1 MAYEPISID
10 RFAKSF
16 VPSHPGQRISSR
28 VVSIH
33 STTGQSGETVR
44 GAAAL
49 TGTAA
54 LSFARVSKRFQRDGH
69 APLEVLRDVSFDVPD
84 GKIVAILGASGSGK
98 TTLLNMAA
106 GLILPDQGLVLV
118 MGEPTSGRVD
128 WSRVGYMFQDDRLLP
143 WRVSASNVALALEG
157 GSMRK
162 SERLRRAKDALS
174 FVGLS
179 EFAQA
184 YPHQLSGGMRS
195 RIALARSLVAEPNI
209 LLMDEPFSRLDAQT
223 RSALHRELLQIHAV
237 RKISILFVTHDV
249 EEAVT
254 LASRI
259 VVLSPR
265 PGHVNRI
272 VDVDQVQT
280 DIESQQ
286 ARSLVIELRSIIAET
301 AENEDAHL

>member
-1 MAYEPISID
+1 MRDA
-10 RFAKSF
+10 
-16 VPSHPGQRISSR
+16 V
-28 VVSIH
+28 
-33 STTGQSGETVR
+33 
-44 GAAAL
+44 AL
-49 TGTAA
+49 TGTPA
-54 LSFARVSKRFQRDGH
+54 LSFARVSKHFQRDGQQ
-69 APLEVLRDVSFDVPD
+69 PLQVLRDVSFDVPN
-84 GKIVAILGASGSGK
+84 GNIVAILGASGSGK

-106 GLILPDQGLVLV
+106 GLILPDQGQVLV
-118 MGEPTSGRVD
+118 MGEPTTGRVD

-143 WRVSASNVALALEG
+143 WRVSVSNVALALEG
-157 GSMRK
+157 GSTRK

-195 RIALARSLVAEPNI
+195 RIALARSIVAEPNI

-223 RSALHRELLQIHAV
+223 RSALHRELLQIHAS
-237 RKISILFVTHDV
+237 RKMSILFVTHDV

-272 VDVDQVQT
+272 VDVDAVQT
-280 DIESQQ
+280 DIESRQ
-286 ARSLVIELRSIIAET
+286 ARSLVVELRNIIAET
-301 AENEDAHL
+301 AENEDAHA

>member
-1 MAYEPISID
+1 MAP
-10 RFAKSF
+10 
-16 VPSHPGQRISSR
+16 P
-28 VVSIH
+28 
-33 STTGQSGETVR
+33 
-44 GAAAL
+44 AL
-49 TGTAA
+49 A
-54 LSFARVSKRFQRDGH
+54 FARVSKHFKRDEVP
-69 APLEVLRDVSFDVPD
+69 PLEVLRDVSFDVPD

-106 GLILPDQGLVLV
+106 GLILPDQGQVSV
-118 MGEPTSGRVD
+118 MGAPSSGRVD

-143 WRVSASNVALALEG
+143 WRVSVSNVALALEE

-162 SERLRRAKDALS
+162 QERLRRANEALK

-195 RIALARSLVAEPNI
+195 RIALARSIVAEPNI

-223 RSALHRELLQIHAV
+223 RSALHRELLQIHAT
-237 RKISILFVTHDV
+237 RKMSILFVTHDV
-249 EEAVT
+249 EEAVR

-265 PGHVNRI
+265 PGRVTRI
-272 VDVDQVQT
+272 IDVDEVQT
-280 DIESQQ
+280 DIESPQ
-286 ARSLVIELRSIIAET
+286 ARSLVIELRNTIAET
-301 AENEDAHL
+301 AENEDAHA

>member
-1 MAYEPISID
+1 
-10 RFAKSF
+10 
-16 VPSHPGQRISSR
+16 VT
-28 VVSIH
+28 IH
-33 STTGQSGETVR
+33 STTASQSGDT
-44 GAAAL
+44 
-49 TGTAA
+49 TGTPAVLAGTPA
-54 LSFARVSKRFQRDGH
+54 LSFAHVSKHFQRDGQR
-69 APLEVLRDVSFDVPD
+69 PLEVLRDVSFDVPD
-84 GKIVAILGASGSGK
+84 GTIVAILGASGSGK

-106 GLILPDQGLVLV
+106 GLILPDQGRVSV
-118 MGEPTSGRVD
+118 MGEPTTGRVD

-143 WRVSASNVALALEG
+143 WRISVSNVALALEG

-162 SERLRRAKDALS
+162 QERLRRAQDALS

-179 EFAQA
+179 EFAHA

-195 RIALARSLVAEPNI
+195 RIALARSIVAEPNI

-223 RSALHRELLQIHAV
+223 RSALHRELLQIHAA
-237 RKISILFVTHDV
+237 RKMSILFVTHDV

-272 VDVDQVQT
+272 VDVDEVHT
-280 DIESQQ
+280 DIESPQ
-286 ARSLVIELRSIIAET
+286 ARSLVIELRNIIAET
-301 AENEDAHL
+301 AENEDVHL

>member
-1 MAYEPISID
+1 MPPPALA
-10 RFAKSF
+10 FA
-16 VPSHPGQRISSR
+16 H
-28 VVSIH
+28 
-33 STTGQSGETVR
+33 
-44 GAAAL
+44 
-49 TGTAA
+49 
-54 LSFARVSKRFQRDGH
+54 VSKHFKRDKVP
-69 APLEVLRDVSFDVPD
+69 PLEVLRDVSFDVPD

-106 GLILPDQGLVLV
+106 GLILPDQGQVSV
-118 MGEPTSGRVD
+118 MGAPTSGRVD

-143 WRVSASNVALALEG
+143 WRVSVSNVALALEG

-162 SERLRRAKDALS
+162 QERLRRANEALK

-195 RIALARSLVAEPNI
+195 RIALARSIVAEPKI

-223 RSALHRELLQIHAV
+223 RSALHRELLQIHAT
-237 RKISILFVTHDV
+237 RKMSILFVTHDV
-249 EEAVT
+249 EEAVR

-265 PGHVNRI
+265 PGRVTRI
-272 VDVDQVQT
+272 IDVDEVQT
-280 DIESQQ
+280 DIESPQ
-286 ARSLVIELRSIIAET
+286 ARSLVIELRNIIVET
-301 AENEDAHL
+301 AENEDAHE

>member
-1 MAYEPISID
+1 
-10 RFAKSF
+10 
-16 VPSHPGQRISSR
+16 VT
-28 VVSIH
+28 IH
-33 STTGQSGETVR
+33 STTASQSGDTT
-44 GAAAL
+44 GAPAVL
-49 TGTAA
+49 TATPA
-54 LSFARVSKRFQRDGH
+54 LSFAHVSKHFQRDGQR
-69 APLEVLRDVSFDVPD
+69 PLEVLRDVSFEVPD
-84 GKIVAILGASGSGK
+84 GTIVAILGASGSGK

-106 GLILPDQGLVLV
+106 GLILPDQGQVSV
-118 MGEPTSGRVD
+118 MGEPTTGRVD

-143 WRVSASNVALALEG
+143 WRVSVSNVALALEG

-162 SERLRRAKDALS
+162 QERLRRAQHALN

-195 RIALARSLVAEPNI
+195 RIALARSIVAEPNI

-223 RSALHRELLQIHAV
+223 RSALHRELLQIHAS
-237 RKISILFVTHDV
+237 RKMSILFVTHDV

-272 VDVDQVQT
+272 VDVDQVHT
-280 DIESQQ
+280 DIESPQ
-286 ARSLVIELRSIIAET
+286 ARSLVIELRNIIAET

>member
-1 MAYEPISID
+1 MPN
-10 RFAKSF
+10 
-16 VPSHPGQRISSR
+16 
-28 VVSIH
+28 
-33 STTGQSGETVR
+33 GE
-44 GAAAL
+44 
-49 TGTAA
+49 
-54 LSFARVSKRFQRDGH
+54 
-69 APLEVLRDVSFDVPD
+69 
-84 GKIVAILGASGSGK
+84 IVAILGASGSGK

-106 GLILPDQGLVLV
+106 GLIVPDSGQVLV
-118 MGEPTSGRVD
+118 MGEPTTGQVD

-143 WRVSASNVALALEG
+143 WRVSVANVALALEA
-157 GSMRK
+157 SAMRK
-162 SERLRRAKDALS
+162 QERLRRAQDALN

-195 RIALARSLVAEPNI
+195 RIALARSIVAEPNI

-223 RSALHRELLQIHAV
+223 RSALHRELLQIHAA
-237 RKISILFVTHDV
+237 RKMSILFVTHDV

-272 VDVDQVQT
+272 VDVDDVHT
-280 DIESQQ
+280 DIESRE
-286 ARSLVIELRSIIAET
+286 ARSLVIELRNIIAET
-301 AENEDAHL
+301 ADNEDART

>member
-1 MAYEPISID
+1 
-10 RFAKSF
+10 
-16 VPSHPGQRISSR
+16 VTL
-28 VVSIH
+28 H
-33 STTGQSGETVR
+33 STSAGENTR
-44 GAAAL
+44 PTPIGAGA
-49 TGTAA
+49 AA
-54 LSFARVSKRFQRDGH
+54 LSFAHVSKHFQRDGQR
-69 APLEVLRDVSFDVPD
+69 PLEVLRDVSFDVPN
-84 GKIVAILGASGSGK
+84 GEIVAILGASGSGK

-106 GLILPDQGLVLV
+106 GLIVPDSGQVLV
-118 MGEPTSGRVD
+118 MGEPTTGQVD

-143 WRVSASNVALALEG
+143 WRVSVANVALALEA
-157 GSMRK
+157 SAMRK
-162 SERLRRAKDALS
+162 QERLRRAQDALN

-195 RIALARSLVAEPNI
+195 RIALARSIVAEPNI

-223 RSALHRELLQIHAV
+223 RSALHRELLQIHAA
-237 RKISILFVTHDV
+237 RKMSILFVTHDV

-272 VDVDQVQT
+272 VDVDEVHT
-280 DIESQQ
+280 DIESRQ
-286 ARSLVIELRSIIAET
+286 ARSLVIELRNIIAET
-301 AENEDAHL
+301 ADNEDART

>member
-1 MAYEPISID
+1 
-10 RFAKSF
+10 
-16 VPSHPGQRISSR
+16 VT
-28 VVSIH
+28 IH
-33 STTGQSGETVR
+33 STTAGQDS
-44 GAAAL
+44 AAAPVL
-49 TGTAA
+49 AGTPA
-54 LSFARVSKRFQRDGH
+54 LSFAHVSKHFRRDGQR
-69 APLEVLRDVSFDVPD
+69 ALEVLRDVSFEVPD
-84 GKIVAILGASGSGK
+84 SNIVAILGASGSGK

-106 GLILPDQGLVLV
+106 GLILPDQGQVSV
-118 MGEPTSGRVD
+118 MGEPTTAHVD

-143 WRVSASNVALALEG
+143 WRISVSNVALALEG

-162 SERLRRAKDALS
+162 QERLRRAQDALN

-195 RIALARSLVAEPNI
+195 RIALARSIVAEPNI

-223 RSALHRELLQIHAV
+223 RSALHRELLQIHAA
-237 RKISILFVTHDV
+237 RKMSILFVTHDV

-265 PGHVNRI
+265 PGHVSRI
-272 VDVDQVQT
+272 VDVDEMHT
-280 DIESQQ
+280 DIESPQ
-286 ARSLVIELRSIIAET
+286 ARSLVIELRNIIAET
-301 AENEDAHL
+301 AENEDAHA

>member
-1 MAYEPISID
+1 VT
-10 RFAKSF
+10 F
-16 VPSHPGQRISSR
+16 
-28 VVSIH
+28 H
-33 STTGQSGETVR
+33 STSASQSGENTR
-44 GAAAL
+44 ATAAL
-49 TGTAA
+49 TGTPAI
-54 LSFARVSKRFQRDGH
+54 SFAHVSKHFQRDH
-69 APLEVLRDVSFDVPD
+69 QPPLEVLRDVSFEVPD
-84 GKIVAILGASGSGK
+84 GTIVAILGASGSGK

-106 GLILPDQGLVLV
+106 GLILPDRGEVSV
-118 MGEPTSGRVD
+118 MREPTSAQVD

-143 WRVSASNVALALEG
+143 WRVSVYNVALALEA

-162 SERLRRAKDALS
+162 QERLRRAQDALN

-195 RIALARSLVAEPNI
+195 RIALARSIVAEPNI

-223 RSALHRELLQIHAV
+223 RSALHRELLQIHAA
-237 RKISILFVTHDV
+237 RKMSILFVTHDV

-272 VDVDQVQT
+272 VDVDKVHT
-280 DIESQQ
+280 DIESPQ
-286 ARSLVIELRSIIAET
+286 ARALVIELRNIIAET
-301 AENEDAHL
+301 AENEDAH

>member
-1 MAYEPISID
+1 LA
-10 RFAKSF
+10 FA
-16 VPSHPGQRISSR
+16 H
-28 VVSIH
+28 
-33 STTGQSGETVR
+33 
-44 GAAAL
+44 
-49 TGTAA
+49 
-54 LSFARVSKRFQRDGH
+54 VSKHFKSNEVR
-69 APLEVLRDVSFDVPD
+69 PLEVLRDVSFDVPD

-106 GLILPDQGLVLV
+106 GLILPDQGRVSV
-118 MGEPTSGRVD
+118 MGAPTSGRVD

-143 WRVSASNVALALEG
+143 WRVSVSNVALALEA

-162 SERLRRAKDALS
+162 QERLRRANEALK

-195 RIALARSLVAEPNI
+195 RIALARSIVAEPNI

-223 RSALHRELLQIHAV
+223 RSALHRELLQIHAA
-237 RKISILFVTHDV
+237 RKMSILFVTHDV
-249 EEAVT
+249 EEAVR

-265 PGHVNRI
+265 PGRVTRI
-272 VDVDQVQT
+272 IDVDEVQT
-280 DIESQQ
+280 DIESPQ
-286 ARSLVIELRSIIAET
+286 ARSLVIELRNIIAET
-301 AENEDAHL
+301 AENEDAHA

>member
-1 MAYEPISID
+1 VAL
-10 RFAKSF
+10 
-16 VPSHPGQRISSR
+16 
-28 VVSIH
+28 H
-33 STTGQSGETVR
+33 STTDSRSGAR
-44 GAAAL
+44 AAAAS
-49 TGTAA
+49 AA
-54 LSFARVSKRFQRDGH
+54 THALAFTHVSKHFQRT
-69 APLEVLRDVSFDVPD
+69 AQPPLEVLRDVSFDVPD
-84 GKIVAILGASGSGK
+84 GTIVAILGASGSGK

-106 GLILPDQGLVLV
+106 GLILPDDGQVLV
-118 MGEPTSGRVD
+118 MGEPTGGGVD

-143 WRVSASNVALALEG
+143 WRVSVSNVALALEAG
-157 GSMRK
+157 ATPK
-162 SERLRRAKDALS
+162 QERLRRAREALD

-195 RIALARSLVAEPNI
+195 RIALARSIVAEPNI

-223 RSALHRELLQIHAV
+223 RSALHRELLQIHAA
-237 RKISILFVTHDV
+237 RKMSILFVTHDV

-272 VDVDQVQT
+272 VDVDRVQT
-280 DIESQQ
+280 DIESPE
-286 ARSLVIELRSIIAET
+286 ARALVIELRNIIAET
-301 AENEDAHL
+301 AENEDAHT

>member
-1 MAYEPISID
+1 MRD
-10 RFAKSF
+10 
-16 VPSHPGQRISSR
+16 
-28 VVSIH
+28 
-33 STTGQSGETVR
+33 
-44 GAAAL
+44 AAAL
-49 TGTAA
+49 TGTGTPA
-54 LSFARVSKRFQRDGH
+54 LSFAHVSKRFQRDGQK
-69 APLEVLRDVSFDVPD
+69 PLEVLRDVSFDVPD

-106 GLILPDQGLVLV
+106 GLILPDQGQVLV
-118 MGEPTSGRVD
+118 MGEPTTGRVN

-143 WRVSASNVALALEG
+143 WRVSVSNVALALEN

-162 SERLRRAKDALS
+162 QERLRRAKDALS

-195 RIALARSLVAEPNI
+195 RIALARSIVAEPNI

-223 RSALHRELLQIHAV
+223 RTALHRELLRIHAA
-237 RKISILFVTHDV
+237 RKMSILFVTHDV

-272 VDVDQVQT
+272 VDVDAVQT
-280 DIESQQ
+280 DIESRQ
-286 ARSLVIELRSIIAET
+286 ARSLVVELRNIIAET
-301 AENEDAHL
+301 AENEDAH

>member
-1 MAYEPISID
+1 VNIQPTTTSQ
-10 RFAKSF
+10 
-16 VPSHPGQRISSR
+16 PGKR
-28 VVSIH
+28 
-33 STTGQSGETVR
+33 T
-44 GAAAL
+44 GAAK
-49 TGTAA
+49 TTATHA
-54 LSFARVSKRFQRDGH
+54 LSFVRVSKRFHRDGQ
-69 APLEVLRDVSFDVPD
+69 AMLEVLRDVSFDVPA

-106 GLILPDQGLVLV
+106 GLILPDQGEVLV
-118 MGEPTSGRVD
+118 MGQPTSGRVD
-128 WSRVGYMFQDDRLLP
+128 WGRVGYMFQDDRLLP
-143 WRVSASNVALALEG
+143 WRVSVSNVALALEAG
-157 GSMRK
+157 ATPK
-162 SERLRRAKDALS
+162 PERLRRAREALD

-195 RIALARSLVAEPNI
+195 RIALARSIVAEPNI

-223 RSALHRELLQIHAV
+223 RSALHRELLQIHAK
-237 RKISILFVTHDV
+237 RKMSILFVTHDV

-272 VDVDQVQT
+272 VDVDEVQT
-280 DIESQQ
+280 DIESPQ
-286 ARSLVIELRSIIAET
+286 ARSLVVELRNIIAET
-301 AENEDAHL
+301 AEKEDAHP